1 LHRCVAKVP
10 TMNESTQ
17 SRCGYVALIGRPNVG
32 KSTLLNHVL
41 GQKISI
47 TSRKPQTT
55 RRNLIGVDTE
65 GVHQAI
71 FVDTPGIHQNTERA
85 LNRYMVN
92 HATSTLSGVDVLVLL
107 LEGGKIV
114 DEDEHILKLL
124 QGAQVPCFA
133 VLSKIDLI
141 RDKTALLPQI
151 QQLDGTKLFQQILPL
166 SALKQEGL
174 EAFREQIFASLPQA
188 QHLFADDEVTDK
200 PERFLV
206 AEIVREKLMRQLGDE
221 IPHAATVVI
230 ESFKVEENI
239 IRIHAD
245 IYVEREGQKRIVIGK
260 QGARLKLI
268 GTEAR
273 KDIEGMLEQ
282 KVMLH
287 LWVKV
292 RKGWTNSAGD
302 MRRLGYD

>member
-1 LHRCVAKVP
+1 
-10 TMNESTQ
+10 MNESTQ

-124 QGAQVPCFA
+124 QGTQVPCFA

-239 IRIHAD
+239 VRIHAD

-273 KDIEGMLEQ
+273 KDIEGLLEQ